1 MGSGASAEVKS
12 AAKDLLGDKLCKG
25 TEEIDVETAFEGA
38 KAVALYF
45 SAHWCPPCR
54 GFTPKLAEFYNSN
67 LKEKGLEVVFISSD
81 QDEDQF
87 KEYYAEQPWL
97 ALPYSARDK
106 KAALSKKYKVEG
118 IPSLVIINPAD
129 GSVITKDGRSAV
141 MGDPTGEKLP
151 WIPPTFQDALG
162 DAFLKGD
169 GTVGKEAIAGKTLGL
184 YFSAHWCPPCRTFTP
199 ELAKWYKGIK
209 SEIGDKFEIIFC
221 SGDRDEESL
230 KSYYKEQCEA
240 GGDWL
245 ALPFANKDNLDSL
258 FEISGIPTFLIV
270 SPEGKVINKSGRSLV
285 PNAAASAF
293 PFEPPAVGDMEN
305 PDGINES
312 PSMCLMLE
320 GCEPDLQ
327 KRILEAVTPIAKKYS
342 TGEEPELIFFA
353 ATKEGNVSGQ
363 IRGMCKL
370 EGVKQMTKK
379 ADADSSPAG
388 PSLVRTISSDVPTII
403 LMDIPDNGGYYVGR
417 MAKELDGSGVQK
429 MIDDWKA
436 KTLERQQLG

>member
-1 MGSGASAEVKS
+1 MGSGASAEVKT
-12 AAKDLLGDKLCKG
+12 AAKNLLGDKLCKG
-25 TEEIDVETAFEGA
+25 TEEIDVDTAFEGA

-54 GFTPKLAEFYNSN
+54 GFTPKLADFYKAN

-184 YFSAHWCPPCRTFTP
+184 YFSAHWCPPCRAFTP

-245 ALPFANKDNLDSL
+245 ALPFANKDNLDPL

-305 PDGINES
+305 PDGINET

-363 IRGMCKL
+363 VRGMCKL
-370 EGVKQMTKK
+370 EGVKKMTKK
-379 ADADSSPAG
+379 ADAESSPAG

-436 KTLERQQLG
+436 KTLERKQLG

>member
-25 TEEIDVETAFEGA
+25 TEEIDVDTAFEGA

-141 MGDPTGEKLP
+141 MKDPTGEKFP
-151 WIPPTFQDALG
+151 WIPPTFADALG
-162 DAFLKGD
+162 DMFLKGD

-184 YFSAHWCPPCRTFTP
+184 YFSAHWCPPCRSFTP
-199 ELAKWYKGIK
+199 QLAKWYKGIK
-209 SEIGDKFEIIFC
+209 SELGDKFEIVFC

-245 ALPFANKDNLDSL
+245 ALPWANKDNLDSL

-285 PNAAASAF
+285 PDAAASAF
-293 PFEPPAVGDMEN
+293 PFEPPAVGDLEN
-305 PDGINES
+305 PDGINDT

-327 KRILEAVTPIAKKYS
+327 NKILEAVAPIAKKYS
-342 TGEEPELIFFA
+342 AGDEPELRFFA
-353 ATKEGNVSGQ
+353 AKSEGNVSGQ
-363 IRGMCKL
+363 IRGLCKL
-370 EGVKQMTKK
+370 EGVKKLAKK
-379 ADADSSPAG
+379 ADAESSPVG
-388 PSLVRTISSDVPTII
+388 PTLIRTVSSDAPTII
-403 LMDIPDNGGYYVGR
+403 LLDCPDKGYYVGR
-417 MAKELDGSGVQK
+417 MAKDMDGSGVQK

>member
-1 MGSGASAEVKS
+1 
-12 AAKDLLGDKLCKG
+12 
-25 TEEIDVETAFEGA
+25 
-38 KAVALYF
+38 
-45 SAHWCPPCR
+45 
-54 GFTPKLAEFYNSN
+54 
-67 LKEKGLEVVFISSD
+67 
-81 QDEDQF
+81 
-87 KEYYAEQPWL
+87 
-97 ALPYSARDK
+97 
-106 KAALSKKYKVEG
+106 
-118 IPSLVIINPAD
+118 
-129 GSVITKDGRSAV
+129 

-184 YFSAHWCPPCRTFTP
+184 YFSAHWCPPCRAFTP

-245 ALPFANKDNLDSL
+245 ALPFANKDNLDPL

-305 PDGINES
+305 PDGINET

-363 IRGMCKL
+363 VRGMCKL
-370 EGVKQMTKK
+370 EGVKKMTKK
-379 ADADSSPAG
+379 ADAESSPAG

-436 KTLERQQLG
+436 KTLERKQLG